1 MMITEENVVKVANT
15 LEMKK
20 FNNALQKVQDYTE
33 IAKSLMERYP
43 DATLEELCDIF
54 EREQEAELG
63 KVENSER

>member
-1 MMITEENVVKVANT
+1 MMITHENVIKVANT

-33 IAKSLMERYP
+33 IAKNLMERYP
-43 DATLEELCDIF
+43 EATLEELCEIF

-63 KVENSER
+63 KTENSER

>member
-63 KVENSER
+63 KTENSER